1 MGAGVGRGHRDPVFE
16 VLCADFL
23 RPLLSLFLE
32 PFEVTKPG
40 PVPTEAGRGF
50 CLAYLV
56 SVPAPTCRA
65 RQTHWACEHLCV
77 TKLGKSHAWQG
88 GEALP
93 QCGGTL
99 PGTCCP

>member
-16 VLCADFL
+16 DLCADFL